1 MAYYLYEVVYDEVG
15 NILSTFLYIG
25 NLLSACEVIEGIF
38 KAGFFSAI
46 MLGVLLVA
54 LIVWVASRFRK

>member
-1 MAYYLYEVVYDEVG
+1 MMKSAIYSVLFFTSVM
-15 NILSTFLYIG
+15 
-25 NLLSACEVIEGIF
+25 LLSACEVIEGIF